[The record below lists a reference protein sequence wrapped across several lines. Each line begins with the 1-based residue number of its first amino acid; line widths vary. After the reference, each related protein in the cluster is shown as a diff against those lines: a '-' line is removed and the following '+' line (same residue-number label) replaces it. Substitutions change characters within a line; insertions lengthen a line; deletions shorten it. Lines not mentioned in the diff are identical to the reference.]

1 MRTRVH
7 NLQRKENRLMFGM
20 LAPSVL
26 AVFAISIVPLAYTFY
41 LSFCNYSLVS
51 SESASFTGLQN
62 YLKLF
67 QDETI
72 RGSILATFQYTILSV
87 IFSTLV
93 GVGLAIVVNQIK
105 IGKSFFRVVFFVP
118 MMLSGVVVG
127 VLWRFL
133 FNTDLG
139 VINYL
144 LEVIGLSRV
153 NWTGS
158 AQTAMVSI
166 LIADVWQ
173 WSSYTFINKI
183 GIAHV

>member
-26 AVFAISIVPLAYTFY
+26 VVFAISIVPLAYTFY

-51 SESASFTGLQN
+51 SGPASFTGLQN

-72 RGSILATFQYTILSV
+72 RNSILVTFQYTILSV

-139 VINYL
+139 VVNYL

-158 AQTAMVSI
+158 AQTAMASI
-166 LIADVWQ
+166 LIGRRMAMVFLHL
-173 WSSYTFINKI
+173 Y
-183 GIAHV
+183 